1 MGTRAGFIGM
11 VATRWKS
18 CAGYCRT
25 PRSTNMVFFRVSCMP
40 SSLVD
45 GILQAEKLS
54 ESSKMQYLEKLA
66 TLKKIMGKPLEY
78 IVDNPRHVA
87 SVLKQRYACPLTQRA
102 FIAAIKAVFNHTE
115 GMKVSKADT
124 YQQLTEYQND
134 MSQAVHERYMAAEPS
149 DKERQNWV
157 TWNDVMLKERH
168 LAMTEYGSPDHLL
181 LAMYCLIE
189 PMRQDYGS
197 LRILVDR
204 EPPTDV
210 KGNFLVIAA
219 DGSSGRLVLNTY
231 KTAKSYGTYE
241 RTLPIQLLS
250 IIKASLVSTPRAHLF
265 VDESG
270 EPYRKKNSF
279 TKFSNRTLKRLF
291 GKNFTVSLMRH
302 SHISNI
308 DFNAST
314 PGQLIEKS
322 RNMAHSLTMQQLYRR
337 HIDPLPPLTVVKQ
350 SPMPAQPTS
359 SGASGV
365 MLGRNGDRYLS
376 LSL

>member
-1 MGTRAGFIGM
+1 
-11 VATRWKS
+11 
-18 CAGYCRT
+18 
-25 PRSTNMVFFRVSCMP
+25 MVFFHVSCMP
-40 SSLVD
+40 PSLVD
-45 GILQAEKLS
+45 GILQAEKLG

-87 SVLKQRYACPLTQRA
+87 SVLKQRYTCPLTQRA
-102 FIAAIKAVFNHTE
+102 FIAAIKAVFNHTD
-115 GMKVSKADT
+115 GMRVEKADQF
-124 YQQLTEYQND
+124 QQFTEYQND

-157 TWNDVMLKERH
+157 TWNEVMLKERQ

-204 EPPTDV
+204 EPPTGV
-210 KGNFLVIAA
+210 TGNFLVIAS

-231 KTAKSYGTYE
+231 KTAKSYGTYD

-250 IIKASLVSTPRAHLF
+250 IIKASLVATPRAYLF
-265 VDESG
+265 VDDSG

-291 GKNFTVSLMRH
+291 GKSFTVSLMRH

-350 SPMPAQPTS
+350 PSSKPLAQPQST
-359 SGASGV
+359 SGV
-365 MLGRNGDRYLS
+365 LLGPHGERYLS
-376 LSL
+376 LSV